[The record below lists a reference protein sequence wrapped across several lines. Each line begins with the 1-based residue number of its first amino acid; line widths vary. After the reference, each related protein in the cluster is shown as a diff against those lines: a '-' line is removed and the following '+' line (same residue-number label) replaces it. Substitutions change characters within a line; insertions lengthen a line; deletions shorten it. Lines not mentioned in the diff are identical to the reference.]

1 MPSQTL
7 VTLTVRVIYMAVFEC
22 QNQAILTV
30 VLTVDLVVMLDT
42 YLPLVFQT
50 KTSFSEIH

>member
-7 VTLTVRVIYMAVFEC
+7 VTLTVCVIYMAVFEC
-22 QNQAILTV
+22 QNQVILTV